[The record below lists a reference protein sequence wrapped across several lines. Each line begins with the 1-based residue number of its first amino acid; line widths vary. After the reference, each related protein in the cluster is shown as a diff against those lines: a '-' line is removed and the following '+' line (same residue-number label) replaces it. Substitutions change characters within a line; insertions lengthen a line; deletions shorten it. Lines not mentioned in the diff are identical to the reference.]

1 MTSPIALPSVID
13 GVFDTDDPSTLPD
26 GAENFLA
33 YPWTLAPI
41 KARFPQAKKIWTIT
55 TDGDP
60 TNNLDLDGCDCETGD
75 FTFDTASLWVA
86 NKFEEKLGNGF
97 FYVEVANKALAAQAL
112 AGVDFSFGFPWLSPG
127 AKITP
132 CWLAWW
138 RGYPFLPNGI
148 VDTPAGP
155 VQTGT
160 GNVACQYY
168 NQGKYTW
175 DESDVLYNWAYPPA
189 PVPTEDD
196 MFDAITITPTKT
208 FPKGGTFLNAGPQ
221 WIGPLDELSVIEL
234 QDNKAI
240 IFQSKTNSVFNAKPV
255 IPYPAS

>member
-1 MTSPIALPSVID
+1 MALLPATLSC
-13 GVFDTDDPSTLPD
+13 FDTDAPDTLPD

-33 YPWTLAPI
+33 YAWTLAPI
-41 KARFPQAKKIWTIT
+41 KARFPNAKKFWTIT

-60 TNNLDLDGCDCETGD
+60 TSNLDFDGCDCETGD
-75 FTFDTASLWVA
+75 FTEQTAALWVA

-97 FYVEVANKALAAQAL
+97 IYVEVSNKFKVVQTL
-112 AGVDFSFGFPWLSPG
+112 AGVGFTFGFPWLSPPG

-138 RGYPFLPNGI
+138 RGFPFIPNGI
-148 VDTPAGP
+148 VETPGGP
-155 VQTGT
+155 VQTGV

-168 NQGKYTW
+168 NQGKFTW

-189 PVPTEDD
+189 PAPTEDD
-196 MFDAITITPTKT
+196 MLDAITIIPTKL
-208 FPKGGTFLNAGPQ
+208 FPKGGTFLNAGNA

-234 QDNKAI
+234 KDNKAV
-240 IFQSKTNSVFNAKPV
+240 IFQSKTNSVFHAKPV
-255 IPYPAS
+255 VPYPES

>member
-1 MTSPIALPSVID
+1 MANSPAMIA
-13 GVFDTDDPSTLPD
+13 VFDTDAPDTLPD
-26 GAENFLA
+26 NAENFLA

-41 KARFPQAKKIWTIT
+41 KARFPNAKKIFTIT

-60 TNNLDLDGCDCETGD
+60 TNNLDLDGCDCENGD
-75 FTFDTASLWVA
+75 FIPGTAALWAA

-97 FYVEVANKALAAQAL
+97 IYVEVANKSKVAVSL
-112 AGVDFSFGFPWLSPG
+112 AGVGFMFGNPVGLPQS
-127 AKITP
+127 AKVTP

-138 RGYPFLPNGI
+138 RGFPGIPNGI

-155 VQTGT
+155 VQTGE

-175 DESDVLYNWAYPPA
+175 DESDVLYDWAYPPA
-189 PVPTEDD
+189 PQPTEDP
-196 MFDAITITPTKT
+196 MFDAIHIIPTT
-208 FPKGGTFLNAGPQ
+208 QFPDTKGSYFLNAGPQ

-234 QDNKAI
+234 QDNKAV

-255 IPYPAS
+255 VPYPAS